1 MKSLKAN
8 IKPFY
13 GFVLAFF
20 VSQLIDYY
28 FFKSGNFLYLNSKL
42 FFGLIGNNLIA
53 IILSLILIII
63 AYQILASKHLLEY
76 AIITGATL
84 SNILDRIFYN
94 GVVDYIQL
102 PFLPNF
108 NVADVLIILSLSVI
122 LCFELRKILRCHS
135 ERYNLK

>member
-20 VSQLIDYY
+20 ISQLIDYY

-53 IILSLILIII
+53 VFISLIFLII
-63 AYQILASKHLLEY
+63 AYQILAPKHLLEY
-76 AIITGATL
+76 AVITGVTL
-84 SNILDRIFYN
+84 SNIFDRIFYK

-102 PFLPNF
+102 PFWPNF
-108 NVADVLIILSLSVI
+108 NVADVLIILSLFFI
-122 LCFELRKILRCHS
+122 LFKIIKKIPL
-135 ERYNLK
+135 ERDFSNKQ